1 MFQYKIIDGFIC
13 LSIILPAP
21 PIAKKSIACFVPST
35 CTSATSTFCNMTDII
50 PRGCQV
56 TTTESPTTTT
66 EQTTT
71 VTESTTTKEQTK
83 PTKAH
88 CRRKYT
94 HIPNEPCNIMILSPM
109 NFLIKF

>member
-1 MFQYKIIDGFIC
+1 MEGGTLYEAVALGAEPT
-13 LSIILPAP
+13 SP

-35 CTSATSTFCNMTDII
+35 CTSASSTFCNMTDII

-88 CRRKYT
+88 CRRKKHPHT
-94 HIPNEPCNIMILSPM
+94 
-109 NFLIKF
+109 K